1 MFSSLLQILR
11 IDVKDFFKR
20 RQSYSVQLLISVIT
34 LVEALRIT
42 LDLLA
47 GNPVFS
53 RTVLGGQL
61 VGLLA
66 LTAVCL
72 YLVQRGRPILAAHI
86 YLTVFN
92 LSVLGLILISGT
104 LSSTYP
110 YLFLIS
116 IVAIAGLDSI
126 RASLIYSAA
135 TAVAITILFATTA
148 TDPFTHVNIILT
160 MGTISV
166 TAWLTASVMHQAI
179 DESRRLNK
187 EIEIHSQNTYRRYRQ
202 LQLGAEVSQLTSQS
216 LDPRKLLRDAVYLIR
231 DQFDFYHV
239 SIFLMQADKQN
250 LILEEATGRIGDT
263 LKTKKFQ
270 IPLNSNSVVSWAA
283 QNQKARIVNNVDE
296 EPTYF
301 REPLLAETHSEM
313 ALPLMARGELLGVL
327 DVQSR
332 EVDAFSEDDIA
343 ILQIMANQIAVNL
356 DNAHLFA
363 KTERQLSE
371 TESLFNFNRMLAS
384 SMDPNEIYRRS
395 ARAFCREL
403 PAAACVISSWD
414 AAVGE
419 ITTQA
424 EYISQLAGNQFSQVQ
439 VTGLS
444 LSIDSLPNV
453 AQVVESG
460 SPVLERVEGR
470 HAVLPTGVGGAD
482 WETAV
487 CVHIPL
493 LYGNETVGIAH
504 IFRSGDGSGFSPED
518 IKFAQTMANETA
530 VAIENAL
537 LTTEAQA
544 RVAQLNM
551 LNRISSILSLSPTL
565 HDVFE
570 GARREILSLV
580 DATGMS
586 IVLLTENK
594 THLQWA
600 YGFEYGQELDLEKFP
615 LLPVTQGFSGHVI
628 RTRQYLHI
636 NSQINKAAE
645 EYKSL
650 TIGAEPNSW
659 LGLPMIVTNEIIG
672 VLIVENAED
681 PDAFTQRDID
691 LMQTIVGPLAI
702 TIHNMLQY
710 QRLQLAYTAQEKQRL
725 QLKTAAEVAATAASA
740 LELEDLIQQ
749 AVSLIKERFQL
760 YYVGLFMI
768 DDEGK
773 TAVLRAATGKA
784 GQIQLQNKHSLGV
797 GSQSLIGGAT
807 ADGKPRITQDVTLDK
822 EWQRNPHL
830 PETRAELALPLRVR
844 GRIIGALTVQ
854 STQPNYFEEELIN
867 TLFTMADQLAIAIDN
882 VQLISEAEAR
892 ANTQRKLNEISA
904 QMHRSGNVEEI
915 VRIGLEALSQQLK
928 DAEAIITLGQH
939 NS

>member
-20 RQSYSVQLLISVIT
+20 RQSYSVQVLISVIT

-53 RTVLGGQL
+53 KTVLGGQL

-66 LTAVCL
+66 LTAVSL
-72 YLVQRGRPILAAHI
+72 YMVRRGRPILAAHI
-86 YLTVFN
+86 YLAIFN
-92 LSVLGLILISGT
+92 ISILSAILASGT
-104 LSSTYP
+104 LSNTYP
-110 YLFLIS
+110 YLLLIS
-116 IVAIAGLDSI
+116 IIAIAGLDSI
-126 RASLIYSAA
+126 RASLIYSAV
-135 TAVAITILFATTA
+135 TAVAITLLFTVTA
-148 TDPFTHVNIILT
+148 TDPFTHVNLILT
-160 MGTISV
+160 MGVISI
-166 TAWLTASVMHQAI
+166 TAWLTASIMHQAI
-179 DESRRLNK
+179 EEGRRLNK
-187 EIEIHSQNTYRRYRQ
+187 EIELHSQNTYRRYRQ

-239 SIFLMQADKQN
+239 SIFLIQADKQS
-250 LILEEATGRIGDT
+250 LILEEATGRIGET

-296 EPTYF
+296 EPAYF

-332 EVDAFSEDDIA
+332 EVNAFSEDDIA

-395 ARAFCREL
+395 ARAICREL

-414 AAVGE
+414 EAMGK

-424 EYISQLAGNQFSQVQ
+424 GYVSQLAGNQFSQVQ

-444 LSIDSLPNV
+444 ISIDSLPNV

-460 SPVLERVEGR
+460 SPVLEWVNGK
-470 HAVLPTGVGGAD
+470 HAVLPTGVD

-487 CVHIPL
+487 CAHIPL
-493 LYGNETVGIAH
+493 LYGDETIGLAH
-504 IFRSGDGSGFSPED
+504 IFRSGDGSEFSPED

-544 RVAQLNM
+544 RVAQLNI

-570 GARREILSLV
+570 GARREILSLI

-615 LLPVTQGFSGHVI
+615 LLPITQGFSGYVI

-636 NSQINKAAE
+636 NSQIDKAAE
-645 EYKSL
+645 KYKSL
-650 TIGAEPNSW
+650 TIGAGPNSW

-710 QRLQLAYTAQEKQRL
+710 QRLQSAYTAQEKQRL
-725 QLKTAAEVAATAASA
+725 QLKTASEVAATAASA
-740 LELEDLIQQ
+740 LELEDLMQQ

-784 GQIQLQNKHSLGV
+784 GQIQLQNRHSLGV

-807 ADGKPRITQDVTLDK
+807 ADGQPRITQDVTLDK

-830 PETRAELALPLRVR
+830 PETRSELALPLRVR

-854 STQPNYFEEELIN
+854 STLPNYFEEELIS
-867 TLFTMADQLAIAIDN
+867 TLLTMADQLAIAIDN

-904 QMHRSGNVEEI
+904 QMHRSGSVEEI

-928 DAEAIITLGQH
+928 DAEAIITLGQQ
-939 NS
+939 SS

>member
-11 IDVKDFFKR
+11 IDTKDFFKR
-20 RQSYSVQLLISVIT
+20 RQSYLVQILISVIT

-53 RTVLGGQL
+53 KSMAGGQL

-66 LTAVCL
+66 LTAVSL
-72 YLVQRGRPILAAHI
+72 YLVRHGRPILAAHI

-104 LSSTYP
+104 LSNTYP

-116 IVAIAGLDSI
+116 IIAIAGLASI
-126 RASLIYSAA
+126 RASLIYSAV
-135 TAVAITILFATTA
+135 TAVAITLLFTTTA
-148 TDPFTHVNIILT
+148 TDPFTHVNLILT
-160 MGTISV
+160 MGVISI

-179 DESRRLNK
+179 EEGKRLNK
-187 EIEIHSQNTYRRYRQ
+187 EIEIYSQNTYRRYRQ

-216 LDPRKLLRDAVYLIR
+216 LEPRKLLRDAVYLIR

-239 SIFLMQADKQN
+239 SIFLLQANKQS

-270 IPLNSNSVVSWAA
+270 VPLDSNSVVSWAA
-283 QNQKARIVNNVDE
+283 QNQKARIINNVEE
-296 EPTYF
+296 EPVYF
-301 REPLLAETHSEM
+301 RGPLLAETQSEM
-313 ALPLMARGELLGVL
+313 ALPLIARGELLGVL

-332 EVDAFSEDDIA
+332 EANAFSEDDIA
-343 ILQIMANQIAVNL
+343 ILQIMTNQIAVNL

-384 SMDPNEIYRRS
+384 SMDPNEIYRRT
-395 ARAFCREL
+395 ARAICREL
-403 PAAACVISSWD
+403 SATACVISSWD
-414 AAVGE
+414 ETLGK

-424 EYISQLAGNQFSQVQ
+424 EYISQLAGNQVSQVQ

-444 LSIDSLPNV
+444 IPIDSLPNV
-453 AQVVESG
+453 AQVVKSG
-460 SPVLERVEGR
+460 NPILEWVDDK
-470 HAVLPTGVGGAD
+470 HAVLPTGGG

-487 CVHIPL
+487 CAHIPL
-493 LYGNETVGIAH
+493 LHGDEIIGIAH
-504 IFRSGDGSGFSPED
+504 IFRSGDSSDFSPED

-544 RVAQLNM
+544 RVAQLSM

-570 GARREILSLV
+570 GARREILSLI

-615 LLPVTQGFSGHVI
+615 LLPITQGFSGHVI

-691 LMQTIVGPLAI
+691 LLQTIVGPLAI

-710 QRLQLAYTAQEKQRL
+710 QRLQSAYAAQEKQRL
-725 QLKTAAEVAATAASA
+725 QLKTAAEVAATAATA
-740 LELEDLIQQ
+740 LELENLIQQ
-749 AVSLIKERFQL
+749 AVSLIKDRFQL

-768 DDEGK
+768 DEEGK

-784 GQIQLQNKHSLGV
+784 GQIQLQNRHSLGV
-797 GSQSLIGGAT
+797 GSQSLIGEAT
-807 ADGKPRITQDVTLDK
+807 ADGNPRITQDVTLDK
-822 EWQRNPHL
+822 EWQRNPYL
-830 PETRAELALPLRVR
+830 PETRSELALPLRVR

-854 STQPNYFEEELIN
+854 STQPNYFDEELIN
-867 TLFTMADQLAIAIDN
+867 TLLTMADQLAIAIDN
-882 VQLISEAEAR
+882 VQLITTAETR
-892 ANTQRKLNEISA
+892 ANSQRKLNEISA
-904 QMHRSGNVEEI
+904 QMHRSGSVEEI
-915 VRIGLEALSQQLK
+915 IRIGLEALSQQLE
-928 DAEAIITLGQH
+928 DAEAIITLGQQ
-939 NS
+939 SS